1 VSVWT
6 LYSNMHVA
14 GPPQFVS
21 NRIITINMTTLKES
35 KYLFESSLSLGAV
48 DFGRFKL
55 PKERINTL
63 PVEWNT

>member
-1 VSVWT
+1 
-6 LYSNMHVA
+6 MHVA

-21 NRIITINMTTLKES
+21 NRIITIKMTTLKES
-35 KYLFESSLSLGAV
+35 KHLFESLSLGAV
-48 DFGRFKL
+48 DFGRFKF